1 MDPIQIVVLAL
12 VQGITEFLPIS
23 SSGHLVL
30 TPVLFGWPDQGLTM
44 DIAVHV
50 GTLFAVMLYFRRDM
64 FAMARGVVALGRGMW
79 TAEAKLLCLV
89 AVGTVPVVAVGAAVA
104 HYGLTDGL
112 RNAEAIGWSTL
123 GFGILLWL
131 SDRLGMTLRRVEHM
145 GIPGAA
151 LIGCAQVLAL
161 IPGASRSGVTMTAAR
176 FLGYERAEAA
186 RFSMLLS
193 IPVIL
198 AAGTLLGLDVAAAA
212 PPTPDMPARGITVDI
227 VLAAGLAFAAA
238 LLAIAVMMSWIR
250 RAALTPFVIYRMVLG
265 LGLLGWVYL

>member
-64 FAMARGVVALGRGMW
+64 FAMARGVVALARGMW

-104 HYGLTDGL
+104 HYDLTDGL

-145 GIPGAA
+145 GVPGAA

-161 IPGASRSGVTMTAAR
+161 IPGASRSGLATRRRTLRRSGKMDSPSTVMRFRCQPFGLSWRPVATPGLRVMTQR
-176 FLGYERAEAA
+176 
-186 RFSMLLS
+186 
-193 IPVIL
+193 VN
-198 AAGTLLGLDVAAAA
+198 
-212 PPTPDMPARGITVDI
+212 PAT
-227 VLAAGLAFAAA
+227 
-238 LLAIAVMMSWIR
+238 
-250 RAALTPFVIYRMVLG
+250 
-265 LGLLGWVYL
+265 